1 MGLGSVE
8 GWTSGM
14 VDWAFD
20 LLFCL
25 LSFVGALER
34 RVEVSRISS
43 TMAMAQNSYKRV
55 DNWGEIKKCS
65 TERITITLIVVKS
78 WIAAVPQRDAT

>member
-1 MGLGSVE
+1 MGLRSVE

-14 VDWAFD
+14 AGWAFG

-34 RVEVSRISS
+34 RVEVSWISS
-43 TMAMAQNSYKRV
+43 TMAMAQNSYRV

-65 TERITITLIVVKS
+65 TESITINT
-78 WIAAVPQRDAT
+78 